1 MKKIICLLLAVTILL
16 ALCACGA
23 EKGDLQVGFARVD
36 VTPEDP
42 VPVSAG
48 DSVTTVASS
57 CGDAITVSCV
67 ALGVGEDIFLV
78 YTMDYL
84 TVCDDYTEPAEK
96 QITEV
101 TGIPADRILM
111 NATHTHSGPAIDSDD
126 DTMDPYRETFNA
138 AALKAAQDAIADMSP
153 AQVYGGAVET
163 EGLIFVRHYQMDNG
177 SFAGTNYGSFAGTIQ
192 DHAYQGDT
200 QVQVVRFVREAE
212 GKKDVVLI
220 SNPAHTTAV
229 STIEPELLSGD
240 IAASTRDY
248 VEQEA
253 DVHVAYFIGAAGDQE
268 PFSQIPAE
276 ESAAD
281 YIAYGQRMGKYVVD
295 LLPQLT
301 AYAGGAP
308 ELDTRRFTGNT
319 AKDGLERLEDAKK
332 VQVIAG
338 QHGIGAVET
347 KAAVAQYGFGSIYQ
361 ATEILARSTREDTQ
375 TMTLNVMSLGDIAFV
390 FAPYEMFSE
399 SGKYIKE
406 NSPYAM
412 TFVVSCSEDHQGY
425 LPTETGFRVGGYET
439 HVTIYAPGTAE
450 AVAET
455 YVKMLKDLKD

>member
-1 MKKIICLLLAVTILL
+1 MKKIMCLLLAVATLL
-16 ALCACGA
+16 TLCACGA
-23 EKGDLQVGFARVD
+23 GKGELQVGFARVD

-48 DSVTTVASS
+48 DSITAVASG
-57 CGDAITVSCV
+57 CADEITVSCV
-67 ALGVGEDIFLV
+67 AISAGKAIYLV
-78 YTMDYL
+78 YSMDYM
-84 TVCDDYTEPAEK
+84 TACENYTKAAQEQITQATGVPAE
-96 QITEV
+96 
-101 TGIPADRILM
+101 RILM
-111 NATHTHSGPAIDSDD
+111 NATYTHFGPAIDSGDE
-126 DTMDPYRETFNA
+126 TMDPYRETFNA
-138 AALKAAQDAIADMSP
+138 GAVKAAQDAIADMSP

-163 EGLIFVRHYQMDNG
+163 EGLIFVRHYQMENG
-177 SFAGTNYGSFAGTIQ
+177 TFAGTNYGNLGGTIQ
-192 DHAYQGDT
+192 GHAYQGDT
-200 QVQVVRFVREAE
+200 QVQVVRFVRAAE
-212 GKKDVVLI
+212 GQKDIVLI
-220 SNPAHTTAV
+220 SNPVHTTAV
-229 STIEPELLSGD
+229 STTDSALLSGD

-248 VEQEA
+248 VEQQA
-253 DVHVAYFIGAAGDQE
+253 DVHVAYFIGAGGDQE
-268 PFSQIPAE
+268 PFSRIPDE

-301 AYAGGAP
+301 VYTGGAP
-308 ELDTRRFTGNT
+308 ELETRRFTGNT

-332 VQVIAG
+332 VQVIAT

-347 KAAVAQYGFGSIYQ
+347 KAAVAQYGFGSVYQ
-361 ATEILARSTREDTQ
+361 ATEILARATREDTQ
-375 TMTLNVMSLGDIAFV
+375 TMTLNVMSLGDIALV